1 MAYAAAPLGATVLK
15 WWVLMVVIILVAHL
29 ALLQGTVIFPEK
41 DTDAAVESFVE
52 GEPGPDQSLMT
63 GRCPI
68 GGDL

>member
-41 DTDAAVESFVE
+41 DTDAVVGGYEHSEPMHDQDEVTGGRLVE
-52 GEPGPDQSLMT
+52 DN
-63 GRCPI
+63 
-68 GGDL
+68 